1 MKYALD
7 TNVVF
12 RYLKNESPSVQS
24 IDSALAGNHKLYIP
38 QIVDYEVRRGFK
50 LMRQPSHRKELVY
63 KLLTKR
69 CPIIEMDTVIWERA
83 IDVYKE
89 LYRKGFTV
97 GELDI
102 FIAALCLTHG
112 LVFVT
117 NNIKDFEN
125 IHGLEIMDWTQTP
138 YLYQGGAAWLT

>member
-1 MKYALD
+1 MKCALD

-24 IDSALAGNHKLYIP
+24 VNDALARGHKLYIP

-50 LMRQPSHRKELVY
+50 LMRQPSPRKELVY
-63 KLLTKR
+63 KLLAQR
-69 CPIIEMDTVIWERA
+69 CPIIEMDTSTWERA
-83 IDVYKE
+83 TDVYKE

-102 FIAALCLTHG
+102 LIAAFCLAHNLT
-112 LVFVT
+112 LVT

-125 IHGLEIMDWTQTP
+125 IDGLVVVDWARQ
-138 YLYQGGAAWLT
+138 

>member
-12 RYLKNESPSVQS
+12 RYLKNEPPSVQT
-24 IDSALAGNHKLYIP
+24 INNALAESHKLYIP
-38 QIVDYEVRRGFK
+38 KIVDYEVRRGFK

-63 KLLTKR
+63 KLLTQR
-69 CPIIEMDTVIWERA
+69 CPVVEMDIAVWEQA
-83 IDVYKE
+83 LDVYKE

-102 FIAALCLTHG
+102 LIAAFCLAHD
-112 LVFVT
+112 LILVT
-117 NNIKDFEN
+117 NNTKDFEN
-125 IHGLEIMDWTQTP
+125 IERLIIVDWTQP
-138 YLYQGGAAWLT
+138 

>member
-1 MKYALD
+1 MRYALD

-12 RYLKNESPSVQS
+12 RYLKNELSSVKNV
-24 IDSALAGNHKLYIP
+24 DGALAAKHKLYIP

-50 LMRQPSHRKELVY
+50 LMRQPSHRKEQVY
-63 KLLTKR
+63 KLLIQR
-69 CPIIEMDTVIWERA
+69 CPVVEMDAIVWEQA

-102 FIAALCLTHG
+102 LIAAVCLAHN
-112 LVFVT
+112 LALVT

-125 IHGLEIMDWTQTP
+125 VNGLTLMDWTQRLNT
-138 YLYQGGAAWLT
+138 GS

>member
-7 TNVVF
+7 TNIVF

-24 IDSALAGNHKLYIP
+24 IDSVLAGNHKLYIP
-38 QIVDYEVRRGFK
+38 KIVDYEVRRGFK
-50 LMRQPSHRKELVY
+50 LMRQPSPRKELVY
-63 KLLTKR
+63 RLLTQR
-69 CPIIEMDTVIWERA
+69 CPIIEMDIIVWERA

-102 FIAALCLTHG
+102 LIAALCLVHD
-112 LVFVT
+112 LILVT
-117 NNIKDFEN
+117 NNTKDFEN
-125 IHGLEIMDWTQTP
+125 IDSLTTVDWTQP
-138 YLYQGGAAWLT
+138 

>member
-12 RYLKNESPSVQS
+12 RYLKNELPTVTNV
-24 IDSALAGNHKLYIP
+24 DNMLAANHDLYIP
-38 QIVDYEVRRGFK
+38 KMVDYEVRRGFK

-63 KLLTKR
+63 KLLNQR
-69 CPIIEMDTVIWERA
+69 CPVLEMDSIIWERA

-102 FIAALCLTHG
+102 LIAAVCVAHDLIL
-112 LVFVT
+112 VT
-117 NNIKDFEN
+117 NNTKDFEN
-125 IHGLEIMDWTQTP
+125 IDGLTHMDWTQS
-138 YLYQGGAAWLT
+138 

>member
-1 MKYALD
+1 MTVQQSDLD
-7 TNVVF
+7 LLIRPTGIF

-24 IDSALAGNHKLYIP
+24 IDDALARKHKFYIP
-38 QIVDYEVRRGFK
+38 KMVDYEVRRGFK

-63 KLLTKR
+63 KLLTQR
-69 CPIIEMDTVIWERA
+69 CPVIEMNVIVWERA

-102 FIAALCLTHG
+102 LIAAFCLVHD
-112 LVFVT
+112 LILVT

-125 IHGLEIMDWTQTP
+125 IGGLIIADWTQP
-138 YLYQGGAAWLT
+138 